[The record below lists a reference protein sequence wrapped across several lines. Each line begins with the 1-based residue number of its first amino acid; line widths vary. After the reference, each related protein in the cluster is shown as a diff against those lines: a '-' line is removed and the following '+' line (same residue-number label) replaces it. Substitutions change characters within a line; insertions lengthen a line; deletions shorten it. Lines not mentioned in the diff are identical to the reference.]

1 MKILN
6 RNVNKKKFKLIFRR
20 LLPLS
25 ELALYRIYNFCCIS
39 ISKILYIY
47 EIDSRLTHLNL
58 VPTEFEQILTV
69 GGKTKAIQISLMFVK
84 HFCKSILFSSI
95 DAALASE
102 NKIQIVHF
110 ILLNVN
116 KAYQ

>member
-84 HFCKSILFSSI
+84 HFRKSILFSSI